1 MIGPVASVIVNGIVL
16 APDRIYKQ
24 LMGLDHV
31 SSSARLLT
39 FELLKLFL
47 LTFELLKL
55 SRLTLD
61 FGFLCRHA
69 PLQVFIVSLP
79 RLHLVA
85 DERTTDESYRRADA
99 RSGTGVAGRAADDGS
114 QTSAAE
120 GPNRCTFFPSRH
132 RLGAAE

>member
-1 MIGPVASVIVNGIVL
+1 VNGIAL
-16 APDRIYKQ
+16 APDRIYRIYKQ

-61 FGFLCRHA
+61 FGFLCSHA
-69 PLQVFIVSLP
+69 PLQVFIVFLP

-85 DERTTDESYRRADA
+85 DERTADESYRGADA
-99 RSGTGVAGRAADDGS
+99 RSGPGVARRAPDDGS
-114 QTSAAE
+114 QAGAAE
-120 GPNRCTFFPSRH
+120 GPDRRAFFPGGH
-132 RLGAAE
+132 GLGAAE